1 MRIDPTSAAS
11 ISAITTHRRPAAT
24 PPSSA
29 APQSYKTD
37 SAQVSGDAQQVR
49 RAHAAAASSSDV
61 RAEKVANIKA
71 QIEAGTYKVD
81 TNALAEKLL
90 NVL

>member
-11 ISAITTHRRPAAT
+11 ISAITTHRKPAAA
-24 PPSSA
+24 PPASA
-29 APQSYKTD
+29 QQSYKTD

-49 RAHAAAASSSDV
+49 RAHAAAASSSEV

-90 NVL
+90 KVL